1 MAHHPLTLTKI
12 PLSPL
17 PLRYITHYGGKPH
30 GPSSMY
36 WVKKPKNPSTVTIPH
51 PPHSNLQW
59 IMLLWGLT
67 QLSFVHLTPLK
78 PCSVLAAQ
86 SRGIPRT
93 SFLIVPSSLRCGPYQ
108 KLSPLLTHTLS
119 VTFSLT
125 TNLFHDS
132 FLSWSPLMRLLATC
146 LQCNRSN

>member
-1 MAHHPLTLTKI
+1 MAHHLLTLTKI

-36 WVKKPKNPSTVTIPH
+36 WVKKPKNPSTVAIPH

-67 QLSFVHLTPLK
+67 QLSFIHLTPLK

-86 SRGIPRT
+86 SHGIPCT
-93 SFLIVPSSLRCGPYQ
+93 SFLIVFFEVWALSKIITPSHTYSLCHLFSDHKFVPR
-108 KLSPLLTHTLS
+108 LL
-119 VTFSLT
+119 
-125 TNLFHDS
+125 S
-132 FLSWSPLMRLLATC
+132 FLESTHAAAGHLSSM
-146 LQCNRSN
+146 QQK